1 LMITSNDATR
11 EYGLAN
17 PALTGT
23 VTGFRN
29 GDDASVISDLTYATS
44 ATTASD
50 VGAYAIDGSGASST
64 NPQWR

>member
-29 GDDASVISDLTYATS
+29 GDDASVISDLTYAT
-44 ATTASD
+44 
-50 VGAYAIDGSGASST
+50 
-64 NPQWR
+64 PQWR